1 MNPAERLHLL
11 VLAAG
16 TGSRAGTTQPKQY
29 QILAGQALVVHT
41 LLALSQVSVVDTL
54 NVVVSP
60 DDESM
65 SPLLQSNP
73 ALQGVRICPVGGETR
88 ALSVSGGLQALRA
101 QGAQDQDW
109 VLVHDAARCLI
120 QSDWVMALVQACR
133 ADAVGGL
140 LAVPLPDT
148 LKVANPEGRVQAT
161 LERGGKWLAQ
171 TPQMFRLGMLERGL
185 KQSGTAVT
193 DEASAMESLGLQP
206 KLVVGHAMNIK
217 VTYPED
223 FLLARWVLLARQ
235 QEGHG

>member
-1 MNPAERLHLL
+1 MC
-11 VLAAG
+11 
-16 TGSRAGTTQPKQY
+16 S
-29 QILAGQALVVHT
+29 
-41 LLALSQVSVVDTL
+41 
-54 NVVVSP
+54 
-60 DDESM
+60 
-65 SPLLQSNP
+65 
-73 ALQGVRICPVGGETR
+73 
-88 ALSVSGGLQALRA
+88 
-101 QGAQDQDW
+101 
-109 VLVHDAARCLI
+109 
-120 QSDWVMALVQACR
+120 SDL
-133 ADAVGGL
+133 
-140 LAVPLPDT
+140 
-148 LKVANPEGRVQAT
+148 T